1 MLKLGQ
7 VLTLKNCIEPF
18 SYASTAYVV
27 ASALVSVQPICKNL
41 SNLQKIFGQM
51 VYRLPLAK
59 NSPYAYV
66 VSLSSWPPTW
76 PPWRHV
82 QTRNFKF
89 FKKWY
94 WVRVVIF
101 YCESMSV
108 FVDFSKNFW
117 WSKTSESNGRG
128 RVSFCLPSC
137 RDRELQLLL
146 WKARLRKSVIGR
158 KWLRKWWVCK
168 LIARQF

>member
-1 MLKLGQ
+1 MAIFPNVCLWRRSLCSNLAGIDPEKLYRAIF
-7 VLTLKNCIEPF
+7 T
-18 SYASTAYVV
+18 STAYVV
-27 ASALVSVQPICKNL
+27 ASALVSVRPICKNL

-66 VSLSSWPPTW
+66 VSLCSWPPTW
-76 PPWRHV
+76 PPWHHV

-101 YCESMSV
+101 YCKSMSV

-137 RDRELQLLL
+137 RDRELQGTWRRYVNLH
-146 WKARLRKSVIGR
+146 R
-158 KWLRKWWVCK
+158 
-168 LIARQF
+168 FPNY